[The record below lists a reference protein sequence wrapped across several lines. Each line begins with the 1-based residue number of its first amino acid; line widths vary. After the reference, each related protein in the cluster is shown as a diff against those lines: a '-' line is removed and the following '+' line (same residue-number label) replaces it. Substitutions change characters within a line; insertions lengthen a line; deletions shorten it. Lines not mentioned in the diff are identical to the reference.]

1 MYAYFVTPGQL
12 AIWAL
17 CFFMFALF
25 SAYGSFGFSILATRN
40 MALEIAQG
48 EKERSNRWAKVI
60 FIIYSFVMFP
70 FIFGVYLFLKG
81 GAYDTLENLWLILF
95 FILSNSFFTVAMH
108 KIQLTNPYNFG
119 RALLVKSLIT
129 VAIGYLVIQYYGIPG
144 VIYLEGIACIA
155 LGFWFTKS
163 WLLKIK
169 FDATLISSPAIWESL
184 KYLITNVLSSIQLQI
199 DRFYSVRLLSQL
211 EFGVLNFGLLI
222 NVIALQLQYACT
234 VILIPKVSKMIVEK
248 RVAELHLRTL
258 ILMVAATLILLS
270 LAFLLRPLINYLVGL
285 YYPDYI
291 SVLTIYWG
299 IVLLS
304 IMRATE
310 FSSLIYIYNK
320 QTNLLLFLSGS
331 LAISAIVIY
340 LIALVFKQD
349 VALADF
355 NDVYIVQAAMHAI
368 IVSTLII
375 FSYYKVK
382 TGP

>member
-1 MYAYFVTPGQL
+1 
-12 AIWAL
+12 
-17 CFFMFALF
+17 
-25 SAYGSFGFSILATRN
+25 
-40 MALEIAQG
+40 
-48 EKERSNRWAKVI
+48 
-60 FIIYSFVMFP
+60 
-70 FIFGVYLFLKG
+70 
-81 GAYDTLENLWLILF
+81 
-95 FILSNSFFTVAMH
+95 
-108 KIQLTNPYNFG
+108 
-119 RALLVKSLIT
+119 
-129 VAIGYLVIQYYGIPG
+129 
-144 VIYLEGIACIA
+144 
-155 LGFWFTKS
+155 
-163 WLLKIK
+163 
-169 FDATLISSPAIWESL
+169 
-184 KYLITNVLSSIQLQI
+184 
-199 DRFYSVRLLSQL
+199 
-211 EFGVLNFGLLI
+211 
-222 NVIALQLQYACT
+222 
-234 VILIPKVSKMIVEK
+234 MIVEK

-375 FSYYKVK
+375 FSYYKTK